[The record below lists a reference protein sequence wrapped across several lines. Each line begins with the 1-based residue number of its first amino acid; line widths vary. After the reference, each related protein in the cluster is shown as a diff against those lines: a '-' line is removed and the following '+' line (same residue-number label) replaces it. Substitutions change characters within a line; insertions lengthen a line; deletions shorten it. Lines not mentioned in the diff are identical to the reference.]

1 MKTEF
6 LKELGL
12 TEEQVTAIM
21 AENGKDIQREK
32 DKTSKAELER
42 DGYREQL
49 DTAQTTLKEFEG
61 VDVKEL
67 QGKVTELTNRLT
79 EKDTEFQKKLSDM
92 EYSRE
97 IENYFSGYK
106 FTSDLAKKAALE
118 EFKKQEFKLVEGK
131 FMGGDD
137 YMKTLK
143 ENNPTAFESD
153 TTDPKPP
160 VIVKPTQTR
169 KPGEKMSLADAMAY
183 KNAHPEVDIRTLI

>member
-32 DKTSKAELER
+32 DKASKAELER
-42 DGYREQL
+42 DGYKEQL
-49 DTAQTTLKEFEG
+49 DTAQTALKEFEG
-61 VDVKEL
+61 VDIKEL
-67 QGKVTELTNRLT
+67 QGKVSELTNNLS
-79 EKDTEFQKKLSDM
+79 EKDAEFQKKLSDM
-92 EYSRE
+92 EYTKE
-97 IENYFSGYK
+97 IDNYFTGYK
-106 FTSDLAKKAALE
+106 FTSDLAKKAAVE

-143 ENNPTAFESD
+143 ESNPTAFESD
-153 TTDPKPP
+153 TTDAKPP

-169 KPGEKMSLADAMAY
+169 KPGEKMSLAEAMAY
-183 KNAHPEVDIRTLI
+183 KNAHPEVDIKTLI